1 MRSVAS
7 VPVHENG
14 EPLVDI
20 RRAGGL
26 RYGPPPE
33 CPETAP
39 DYCLLRREVY
49 HKLLRVQQAL
59 PAGLS
64 LRLYEGLRSLKVQAM
79 LFDEERARVRARE
92 PQLRDEQVHVQ
103 AAVLVSPVV
112 HLDGTPNLPP
122 HSTGGA
128 IDIEI
133 VDASGEVIDFGME
146 VKDWIRVEP
155 EYCATLYPNLS
166 PAAAANRRMLAHAM
180 EREGFANYVNEWWH
194 YSYGDRYWAACTGHP
209 HAIYGSC
216 TPEMIAAAT

>member
-1 MRSVAS
+1 MKAVAS
-7 VPVHENG
+7 VSVRECG

-20 RRAGGL
+20 RKAGGL
-26 RYGPPPE
+26 YYGPPPE
-33 CPETAP
+33 CPDTAP

-49 HKLLRVQQAL
+49 HKLLRVQQSL
-59 PAGLS
+59 PSGLS

-79 LFDEERARVRARE
+79 LFDEEMARVRARD
-92 PQLRDEQVHVQ
+92 PQLDEEQVHLQ

-133 VDASGEVIDFGME
+133 VDATGKVIDFGME
-146 VKDWIRVEP
+146 VKDWVSVAP
-155 EYCATLYPNLS
+155 DYCATAYPKLS
-166 PAAAANRRMLAHAM
+166 PVAAGNRLLLAHAM
-180 EREGFANYVNEWWH
+180 TREGFANYVNEWWH
-194 YSYGDRYWAACTGHP
+194 YSYGDRYWAACTGQAY
-209 HAIYGSC
+209 AIYGSC